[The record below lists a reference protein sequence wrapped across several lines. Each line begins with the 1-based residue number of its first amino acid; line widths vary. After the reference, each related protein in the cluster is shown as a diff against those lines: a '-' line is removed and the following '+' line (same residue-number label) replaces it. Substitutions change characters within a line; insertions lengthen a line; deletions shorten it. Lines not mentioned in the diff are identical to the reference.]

1 MSTVTFRLSD
11 DEKEFMQKM
20 ADFNGLSL
28 SELARTKILESLED
42 QLDLETY
49 NKLMKEHQTK
59 DESISHAEMMRELGL
74 WRWKS
79 MLFGMKRKHKKY

>member
-42 QLDLETY
+42 QIDLETY

-59 DESISHAEMMRELGL
+59 DESISHAEMMRKLGL
-74 WRWKS
+74 
-79 MLFGMKRKHKKY
+79 